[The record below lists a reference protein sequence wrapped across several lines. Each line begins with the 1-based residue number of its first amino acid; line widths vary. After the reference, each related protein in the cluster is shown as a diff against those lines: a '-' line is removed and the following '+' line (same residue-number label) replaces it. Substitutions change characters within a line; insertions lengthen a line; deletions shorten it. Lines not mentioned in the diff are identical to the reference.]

1 MKNETDALN
10 EQIIVLE
17 NKRNMQL
24 RLLTEQFHIS
34 YESLKPINII
44 KSAFREVTSS
54 PDLKKNV
61 VNTAIGIG
69 TGTITKNLLLGST
82 HNPIKRLFGNII
94 QFTIAN
100 VVANHGDGI
109 KYKALNLLN
118 GLLNRSTQ
126 SKQTLNK
133 NNGSSF

>member
-69 TGTITKNLLLGST
+69 TGTITKNLL
-82 HNPIKRLFGNII
+82 
-94 QFTIAN
+94 
-100 VVANHGDGI
+100 
-109 KYKALNLLN
+109 
-118 GLLNRSTQ
+118 
-126 SKQTLNK
+126 
-133 NNGSSF
+133 